1 MHDLATGPDRFE
13 LTVPGRARSLV
24 PFRLFVAA
32 VAADAGCTVDEID
45 DLRLAVS
52 EAFAL
57 LVDVATPPTAVALV
71 IEVDGRDLRLVID
84 AVPAGPARRP
94 DPLAVAVLSSVID
107 AHNVDGSTV
116 VLEKRAVEAFEEQT
130 DGHQADGPAQ
140 PPLS

>member
-1 MHDLATGPDRFE
+1 M
-13 LTVPGRARSLV
+13 
-24 PFRLFVAA
+24 
-32 VAADAGCTVDEID
+32 
-45 DLRLAVS
+45 
-52 EAFAL
+52 
-57 LVDVATPPTAVALV
+57 ALV

-94 DPLAVAVLSSVID
+94 DPLAVAVLSSVVD

>member
-71 IEVDGRDLRLVID
+71 IEVDGRDPRLVID

-94 DPLAVAVLSSVID
+94 DPLAVAVLSSV
-107 AHNVDGSTV
+107 VDV
-116 VLEKRAVEAFEEQT
+116 VCEKRAVEAFEEQT

>member
-13 LTVPGRARSLV
+13 LTVPRRARSLV

-71 IEVDGRDLRLVID
+71 IEVDGRALRLVID

-94 DPLAVAVLSSVID
+94 DPLAVAALSSAAH
-107 AHNVDGSTV
+107 AHNVDRATA
-116 VLEKRAVEAFEEQT
+116 VLGKPAVEASQEQNA
-130 DGHQADGPAQ
+130 GHQADGPAQ